1 MKKTAYS
8 EISEE
13 ITDVKPKVF
22 RTAKHLFMMNMDDGY
37 RVFVNQGGTSSA
49 KTFTLLQVILYHA
62 IKEKGVVCTVVGQD
76 IPNLKVGAL
85 RDMKNI
91 IGASEW
97 LAAYVRVNESTSTMT
112 LANGSLIEFKS
123 YADEQDA
130 KSGKRDY
137 LFVNE
142 ANGITYP
149 IYWQLAIRTRKKI
162 WIDYN
167 PTARFWVHDEV
178 IGREGV
184 RLIISNHRDN
194 PFLTEEEHERIENI
208 SDPELWKVY
217 ARGLTGK
224 VQGLVLTNWDI
235 VDALPDALEWKM
247 SCRGLDF
254 GFSCFRGDTLIMTKE
269 GEKPIK
275 EVKAG
280 DFVLTR
286 KGYRKVRR
294 NIYNGYKETIHKKFV
309 NGLQIMDIFCTFEHN
324 FNANGKWKKYGELT
338 AEDKL
343 FMLSHSMAWSSG
355 DTQTGSI
362 AIITTTR
369 GKKGEKNMSQCCI
382 MPSLKRLTEQSRK
395 ACAYIT
401 RISTRLTTIS
411 KTLCLSPIQSICGY
425 ITSLANGLE
434 NIQMRWK
441 KDTTPRRIGKSV
453 GKKFSTT
460 CHKKHVSA
468 NIAARSSRQQTRI
481 SDSAERSV
489 TIGGSIRRQRT
500 ISRWFASIAE
510 RLLKVISISSQNVAA
525 ANVLISNH
533 SVSSIQEV
541 GKEWCD
547 VYDLEIEDVHE
558 YFANGILVHNCDPSA
573 LEHVVLAH
581 GDLWVDEELYQT
593 GMTNPM
599 LARKAKEEGVTAQDE
614 IIADCAEPKSIQE
627 MRGEGLWVVPSLKGQ
642 DSIVVGLDI
651 LRRYRIHVT
660 RRSKG
665 LIDNLRSYSWS
676 KDRDGN
682 MTNKPEDRNNHG
694 IDAVRYVALKKLNTQ
709 PRPKGVR
716 RAN

>member
-22 RTAKHLFMMNMDDGY
+22 RTAKHLFTMNMDDGY

-254 GFSCFRGDTLIMTKE
+254 GFT
-269 GEKPIK
+269 
-275 EVKAG
+275 
-280 DFVLTR
+280 
-286 KGYRKVRR
+286 
-294 NIYNGYKETIHKKFV
+294 N
-309 NGLQIMDIFCTFEHN
+309 
-324 FNANGKWKKYGELT
+324 
-338 AEDKL
+338 
-343 FMLSHSMAWSSG
+343 
-355 DTQTGSI
+355 
-362 AIITTTR
+362 
-369 GKKGEKNMSQCCI
+369 
-382 MPSLKRLTEQSRK
+382 
-395 ACAYIT
+395 
-401 RISTRLTTIS
+401 
-411 KTLCLSPIQSICGY
+411 
-425 ITSLANGLE
+425 
-434 NIQMRWK
+434 
-441 KDTTPRRIGKSV
+441 
-453 GKKFSTT
+453 
-460 CHKKHVSA
+460 
-468 NIAARSSRQQTRI
+468 
-481 SDSAERSV
+481 
-489 TIGGSIRRQRT
+489 
-500 ISRWFASIAE
+500 
-510 RLLKVISISSQNVAA
+510 
-525 ANVLISNH
+525 
-533 SVSSIQEV
+533 
-541 GKEWCD
+541 
-547 VYDLEIEDVHE
+547 
-558 YFANGILVHNCDPSA
+558 DPSA